1 MSTVRVLG
9 RLDENL
15 AWDGS
20 RLYQDAEVRVGSA
33 PPHELRG
40 GAAWAWPG
48 PGGSWRIVRDPLGL
62 NKLFWARAEGGG
74 IDLAAN
80 ARILVEAGH
89 RFEELQAV
97 PRGCVLDL
105 VPGEPPPAP
114 DSIVVPSTWF
124 SSDGPTLDVEK
135 AGMAYLNMALELRAD
150 DERWSI
156 RGRD

>member
-1 MSTVRVLG
+1 MSAVRVLG

-15 AWDGS
+15 AWDGG
-20 RLYQDAEVRVGSA
+20 RLYQEADVRIGSS
-33 PPHELRG
+33 PPHALRG
-40 GAAWAWPG
+40 AAAWVRRG
-48 PGGSWRIVRDPLGL
+48 PEGWRILRDPLGL

-74 IDLAAN
+74 LDLAAR
-80 ARILVEAGH
+80 ARALVDAGH
-89 RFEELQAV
+89 PFEEIRAV

-105 VPGEPPPAP
+105 IAGEPPPAP